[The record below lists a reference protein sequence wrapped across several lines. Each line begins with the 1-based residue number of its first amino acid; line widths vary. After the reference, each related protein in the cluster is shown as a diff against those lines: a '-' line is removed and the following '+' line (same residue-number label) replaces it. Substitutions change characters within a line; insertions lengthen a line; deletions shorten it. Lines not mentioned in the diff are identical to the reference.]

1 MYLNDSSSKPIAA
14 RSNWQTVFSER
25 RGSPDCIAHQP
36 CFSLCTGTVWEGCGF
51 LSRFAEKRQRVHEP
65 HDHFDGRKH
74 SFGPVMRVSI
84 DEALKR
90 KCPRT
95 ALGCVTAQVEAAS
108 APPELLA
115 DMHARVDEML
125 KLPNPRGVLESPGI
139 TATRA
144 AYKALG
150 KDPARYRG
158 SAEALLRRVLA
169 GKGLPQ
175 INAVVDV
182 INLVSVESRL
192 SIGLYDLA
200 HISGDIIFRAG
211 RAGETY
217 KGIGKY
223 DLNLEGLPV
232 FCDQQGPHGS
242 PTSDSE
248 RTMVTAHT
256 RHIIAAIISFGGKDA
271 LEQWTERLTDL
282 FQRYGAGNS
291 LQQEII
297 T

>member
-1 MYLNDSSSKPIAA
+1 
-14 RSNWQTVFSER
+14 
-25 RGSPDCIAHQP
+25 
-36 CFSLCTGTVWEGCGF
+36 
-51 LSRFAEKRQRVHEP
+51 
-65 HDHFDGRKH
+65 
-74 SFGPVMRVSI
+74 MRVTI
-84 DEALKR
+84 DEMLKA

-95 ALGCVTAQVEAAS
+95 ALGCVTSRVEAPVS
-108 APPELLA
+108 AVALIDE
-115 DMHARVDEML
+115 MQARVQGIL
-125 KLPNPRGVLESPGI
+125 KLPEPRVILESPQI

-158 SAEALLRRVLA
+158 SAEALLRRVIA
-169 GKGLPQ
+169 GKDLPQ

-192 SIGLYDLA
+192 PIGLYDVA
-200 HISGDIIFRAG
+200 HVSGDIVFRAG

-232 FCDQQGPHGS
+232 FCDGLGPHGS

-248 RTMVTAHT
+248 RTMVTSETKHVLAV
-256 RHIIAAIISFGGKDA
+256 IVSFGGQDR
-271 LEQWTERLTDL
+271 LERWTQRLVELFERYASARQCDVVI
-282 FQRYGAGNS
+282 AA
-291 LQQEII
+291 
-297 T
+297 